1 MWFEINFLPPS
12 QQSDYYH
19 DPGYAGYGDLQTGHT
34 RGGPGHA
41 MVVCM
46 ALLSAVGVYLYMFY
60 QREPYVDPYSPSYQ
74 VSSRLPDGK
83 I

>member
-1 MWFEINFLPPS
+1 
-12 QQSDYYH
+12 
-19 DPGYAGYGDLQTGHT
+19 
-34 RGGPGHA
+34 